1 VRLLLIVGAALLLVW
16 FFPRKKQ
23 AGGSALADYDGGGTD
38 DSTPSLPAD
47 SRVVVGGLDATPVDW
62 GADYDWSAVP
72 DGIEAPIASGRW
84 QG

>member
-1 VRLLLIVGAALLLVW
+1 MRLILICGAALLLVW
-16 FFPRKKQ
+16 LLRRRNQ
-23 AGGSALADYDGGGTD
+23 AGGSALADYDGGGAE
-38 DSTPSLPAD
+38 DSPSLPAD
-47 SRVVVGGLDATPVDW
+47 ARVVVGGLDSTPVDW